1 MRSQDVERRRDPRF
15 PQILEIEVNLV
26 PPFDSAEGLAK
37 PILGRAQNMSRG
49 GLCFLSQRPISQSSL
64 LRCEMRAADVPVP
77 IPTLLLVR
85 WTKKPNLRGK
95 NYLSG
100 LQFLL

>member
-1 MRSQDVERRRDPRF
+1 MRSYEVERRRDPRF

-26 PPFDSAEGLAK
+26 PPFESADGPK
-37 PILGRAQNMSRG
+37 QPIVGRAQNMSRG

-64 LRCEMRAADVPVP
+64 LRCEMRAVDVPVP

-85 WTKKPNLRGK
+85 WTRKPNVRGK

>member
-1 MRSQDVERRRDPRF
+1 
-15 PQILEIEVNLV
+15 
-26 PPFDSAEGLAK
+26 
-37 PILGRAQNMSRG
+37 
-49 GLCFLSQRPISQSSL
+49 LSQRPVSQSSL

>member
-1 MRSQDVERRRDPRF
+1 MRSYEVERRRDPRF

-26 PPFDSAEGLAK
+26 PPFDTAKGPGK
-37 PILGRAQNMSRG
+37 PILGRAQNVSKG
-49 GLCFLSQRPISQSSL
+49 GLCLLSQRPVSQSSL

-85 WTKKPNLRGK
+85 WTKKPNVRGK

>member
-1 MRSQDVERRRDPRF
+1 MRSKEVERRRDPRF

-26 PPFDSAEGLAK
+26 PPFDSAQNPAK

>member
-1 MRSQDVERRRDPRF
+1 MRSQEVERRRDPRF
-15 PQILEIEVNLV
+15 PQILEIEVNAV
-26 PPFDSAEGLAK
+26 PPFDSADDPGK

-49 GLCFLSQRPISQSSL
+49 GLCFLSQRPVSPSSL
-64 LRCEMRAADVPVP
+64 LRCEMRAVDVPVP

-85 WTKKPNLRGK
+85 WTKKPHLRGK

>member
-1 MRSQDVERRRDPRF
+1 MRSYEVERRRERRF
-15 PQILEIEVNLV
+15 PQVLEIELNPV
-26 PPFDSAEGLAK
+26 PPFDTAEGSRK
-37 PILGRAQNMSRG
+37 PILGRAQNVSKG
-49 GLCFLSQRPISQSSL
+49 GLCFLSQRPVSQSSV

-85 WTKKPNLRGK
+85 WTKRPNVRGK

-100 LQFLL
+100 MQFLL

>member
-1 MRSQDVERRRDPRF
+1 
-15 PQILEIEVNLV
+15 
-26 PPFDSAEGLAK
+26 
-37 PILGRAQNMSRG
+37 
-49 GLCFLSQRPISQSSL
+49 

>member
-1 MRSQDVERRRDPRF
+1 MRSYDGERRRDPRF
-15 PQILEIEVNLV
+15 PQILEIEVNPV
-26 PPFDSAEGLAK
+26 PPFDITGSPGK
-37 PILGRAQNMSRG
+37 PISGRAQNVSKG
-49 GLCFLSQRPISQSSL
+49 GLCFLSQRPVSQSSL
-64 LRCEMRAADVPVP
+64 LRCEMRAVDVPVP

-85 WTKKPNLRGK
+85 WTKRPNVRGK

>member
-1 MRSQDVERRRDPRF
+1 MNP
-15 PQILEIEVNLV
+15 V
-26 PPFDSAEGLAK
+26 PPFDARGPRK
-37 PILGRAQNMSRG
+37 PILGRAQNMSKG
-49 GLCFLSQRPISQSSL
+49 GMCFLSQRPVSQSSV

-85 WTKKPNLRGK
+85 WTKRPKVRGK

-100 LQFLL
+100 MQFLL